1 MIRYLFMAAPFVVL
15 LLSGLE
21 RAHGKPDPE
30 GWERV
35 ADPGRGLYR
44 HSERR
49 SAVDPSP
56 DPGVLREWRKEG
68 TTLVMRVC
76 YLGEFLNDDIS
87 SAYLDA
93 LRRDFEALRAGGMK
107 AIVRFAYA
115 SSMEEVDQRQAG
127 EAIVLRHVEQLAP
140 VFWGH
145 SDVLHCVQAGFIGAW
160 GEWHAMHS
168 DFRAGDGSLSPEA
181 SRRLMS
187 ALLRAVPEP
196 IFLQVRTPWQ
206 KMMLFEA
213 DMEGAERVGH
223 HNDCFLASA
232 NDVGTYRDREGEMV
246 WLEKQ
251 TETLPMGGETCGV
264 SGTRSSGAS
273 ALREMATLHFNY
285 LNADYH
291 PGVLES
297 WRQDGSYDEIVARL
311 GHRVRLVTAANGPA
325 GVMLTLINDGFA
337 TPLYERSL
345 EWRGA
350 DGVVRT
356 IANFSM
362 RSLKPGEKQ
371 DILLPGETLPIE
383 VRLPDSATKLRERGE
398 FCSRLVNMPV
408 DKAGWHSVSSQVE
421 LAK

>member
-1 MIRYLFMAAPFVVL
+1 M
-15 LLSGLE
+15 
-21 RAHGKPDPE
+21 
-30 GWERV
+30 
-35 ADPGRGLYR
+35 
-44 HSERR
+44 
-49 SAVDPSP
+49 
-56 DPGVLREWRKEG
+56 
-68 TTLVMRVC
+68 
-76 YLGEFLNDDIS
+76 
-87 SAYLDA
+87 
-93 LRRDFEALRAGGMK
+93 
-107 AIVRFAYA
+107 
-115 SSMEEVDQRQAG
+115 AG
-127 EAIVLRHVEQLAP
+127 EA
-140 VFWGH
+140 
-145 SDVLHCVQAGFIGAW
+145 D
-160 GEWHAMHS
+160 
-168 DFRAGDGSLSPEA
+168 
-181 SRRLMS
+181 
-187 ALLRAVPEP
+187 
-196 IFLQVRTPWQ
+196 
-206 KMMLFEA
+206 
-213 DMEGAERVGH
+213 
-223 HNDCFLASA
+223 
-232 NDVGTYRDREGEMV
+232 RDS
-246 WLEKQ
+246 
-251 TETLPMGGETCGV
+251 TDGGETCGM

-398 FCSRLVNMPV
+398 FRSRLVNMPV

>member
-1 MIRYLFMAAPFVVL
+1 MIRYLFIAAPLVLL
-15 LLSGLE
+15 LLSGLQ
-21 RAHGKPDPE
+21 RAHSKPVAE
-30 GWERV
+30 EWERV

-49 SAVDPSP
+49 SAADPAP
-56 DPGVLREWRKEG
+56 DPGMLREWRKDG
-68 TTLVMRVC
+68 STLVMRVC
-76 YLGEFLNDDIS
+76 YLGEFLKDDIS
-87 SAYLDA
+87 SAYLDG
-93 LRRDFEALRAGGMK
+93 LQRDFDGLRAGGMK
-107 AIVRFAYA
+107 AIMRFAYA

-127 EAIVLRHVEQLAP
+127 EVIVLRHIEQLAP
-140 VFWGH
+140 VFREN

-160 GEWHAMHS
+160 GEWHAVHP
-168 DFRAGDGSLSPEA
+168 DFRASDGSLSPEA

-187 ALLRAVPEP
+187 ALLNAVPEP

-223 HNDCFLASA
+223 HNDCFLASD

-246 WLEKQ
+246 WLEQQ

-291 PGVLES
+291 PVVLEG

-311 GHRVRLVTAANGPA
+311 GHRVRLVTAANGPG

-337 TPLYERSL
+337 APLYERPL
-345 EWRGA
+345 EWRGT
-350 DGVVRT
+350 DGVARKM
-356 IANFSM
+356 ANFSM

-371 DILLPGETLPIE
+371 SILLPGETLPIE
-383 VRLPDSATKLRERGE
+383 VRLPDPAANLRERGE
-398 FCSRLVNMPV
+398 FCSRLVNVPV
-408 DKAGWHSVSSQVE
+408 DKAGWHSISLPVE